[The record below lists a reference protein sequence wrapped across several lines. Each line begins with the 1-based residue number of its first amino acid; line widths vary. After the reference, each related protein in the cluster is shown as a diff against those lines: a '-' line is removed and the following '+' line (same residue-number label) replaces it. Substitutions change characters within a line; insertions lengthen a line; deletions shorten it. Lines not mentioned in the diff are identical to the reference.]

1 MALYNYGNK
10 IKLQKKVDDLMKEN
24 KKDSDPKIY
33 LYITDS
39 NYDYGEQ
46 YNNALE
52 CLDKALEINPDHSVA
67 WYNKGYILYS
77 FKEDEDALECFGK
90 ALENNPSYIE
100 AWNMKG
106 NVLSSMGEG
115 EGAKEC
121 YTRAEKLKEEKD
133 EQN

>member
-10 IKLQKKVDDLMKEN
+10 IKQQEQIDKLMEEKR
-24 KKDSDPKIY
+24 KDSNPEIY
-33 LYITDS
+33 LYIRDS

-52 CLDKALEINPDHSVA
+52 CLDKALEINSDHSVV

-106 NVLSSMGEG
+106 NVLNSMGEG

-133 EQN
+133 KQK